1 MPDLETIHNTFRS
14 KAKVSEHYTWYM
26 QAILNSM
33 LPQFLSPFKTEFTA
47 EDVSGEYLEAMRIVA
62 NKYASDLKEGEKV
75 SLGYA
80 DVRRALGAKNDYW
93 QTFEVDSIAD
103 TINYTLGKF
112 DIARRDGKLVV
123 DKDSYDFPPEF
134 VNKFMAEQGRM
145 PSSMDYIREAISLS
159 QQEGMGTKEKIHRIA
174 HLGGEFFMPEGDEN
188 NLVASIEIPEE
199 PAVVASNFDDD
210 YSDDKMGVFRGP
222 MTSKRKDIFDSFIG
236 LFVGEAQAEEPAI
249 PVPAPRPSKEIQ
261 TSDAGNFFDNFFDT
275 INAPVEYLEDK
286 NLQRRGNTYTP
297 IGDTNYRRDKKKK
310 GSGGI
315 GDRLETFA
323 EQIGFG

>member
-14 KAKVSEHYTWYM
+14 RAKVSEHYTWYV
-26 QAILNSM
+26 QAILNGM

-62 NKYASDLKEGEKV
+62 NRYASDLKEGEKV

-93 QTFEVDSIAD
+93 QTFEVDSMAD
-103 TINYTLGKF
+103 TINYTLGRF
-112 DIARRDGKLVV
+112 DIKRQDGKLVV

-134 VNKFMAEQGRM
+134 VDKFMSEQGRM
-145 PSSMDYIREAISLS
+145 PSSMDYIKEAISLS

-199 PAVVASNFDDD
+199 PAVIASNFDQD
-210 YSDDKMGVFRGP
+210 YSDGRTAVFRGP
-222 MTSKRKDIFDSFIG
+222 MTTKRKDIFDSFVD
-236 LFVGEAQAEEPAI
+236 LFVGEAQAADTNI
-249 PVPAPRPSKEIQ
+249 PVPAPRPPKMVDVASPMARPNMQ
-261 TSDAGNFFDNFFDT
+261 QRQDATG
-275 INAPVEYLEDK
+275 E
-286 NLQRRGNTYTP
+286 
-297 IGDTNYRRDKKKK
+297 
-310 GSGGI
+310 
-315 GDRLETFA
+315 FA
-323 EQIGFG
+323 FEGPAA

>member
-1 MPDLETIHNTFRS
+1 MPDLDTIHNTFRS

-26 QAILNSM
+26 QAILNGM

-62 NKYASDLKEGEKV
+62 NRYASNLKEGEKV

-93 QTFEVDSIAD
+93 QTFEVDSMAD

-112 DIARRDGKLVV
+112 DIKRKDGKLVV

-134 VNKFMAEQGRM
+134 VDKFMSEQGRM
-145 PSSMDYIREAISLS
+145 PSSMDYIKEAISLS

-174 HLGGEFFMPEGDEN
+174 HLGGELFMPEGDEN

-199 PAVVASNFDDD
+199 PAVTASNFDQD
-210 YSDDKMGVFRGP
+210 YSDGRTAVFRGP
-222 MTSKRKDIFDSFIG
+222 MTTKRKSIFDSFVG
-236 LFVGEAQAEEPAI
+236 LFVGEAQAGEDSV
-249 PVPAPRPSKEIQ
+249 PVPAPRP
-261 TSDAGNFFDNFFDT
+261 
-275 INAPVEYLEDK
+275 
-286 NLQRRGNTYTP
+286 QRMVDVASPMARPSMEQRQEATG
-297 IGDTNYRRDKKKK
+297 
-310 GSGGI
+310 
-315 GDRLETFA
+315 EFA
-323 EQIGFG
+323 FEGPSA